1 MLVICYIHHMVKEV
15 SIVIPAYN
23 EEGSVAT
30 VLEGVVHEVDELGLT
45 AEVLVVNDASK
56 DGTARIVDDIAKSN
70 PDIRLISHSAN
81 RGYGASLKT
90 GILEAKYDTIVVIDA
105 DCTYPITSLKS
116 LLEEMDGAD
125 MVVGARTGGNVNIE
139 KLRVPAKWF
148 LGKLASVLAEQDIPD
163 LNSGFRAFNREIAL
177 SYFHLLPNKFSF
189 TTTITLAM
197 MADGFTVHYVPIDY
211 YARKGHSK
219 ITPKFA
225 WDLMILIVRTIFYFN
240 PLKIILP
247 IAFSFGLL
255 GMGKL
260 IYDVSILSNLTDT
273 TVLLLLFS
281 FQMFGFGLLAD
292 LVTKRT

>member
-1 MLVICYIHHMVKEV
+1 MVKEV

-23 EEGSVAT
+23 EESSVAT
-30 VLEGVVHEVDELGLT
+30 VLEGVAHEIDRLGLT

-56 DGTARIVDDIAKSN
+56 DGTARIVEGITQSN
-70 PDIRLISHSAN
+70 PDIRLFSHKVN

-90 GILEAKYDTIVVIDA
+90 GIVEARFDTIVVIDA
-105 DCTYPITSLKS
+105 DCTYPITSLAV
-116 LLEEMDGAD
+116 LLEEMEEAD
-125 MVVGARTGGNVNIE
+125 MVVGARTGANVAIE

-148 LGKLASVLAEQDIPD
+148 LGKLASVLAEQEIPD

-197 MADGFTVHYVPIDY
+197 MADGFAVHYVPIDY

-219 ITPKFA
+219 ISPRFA
-225 WDLMILIVRTIFYFN
+225 WDLMILIIRTIFYFN

-247 IAFSFGLL
+247 LAMSFGLL
-255 GMGKL
+255 GVGKL
-260 IYDVSILSNLTDT
+260 VYDVSVLSNLTDT